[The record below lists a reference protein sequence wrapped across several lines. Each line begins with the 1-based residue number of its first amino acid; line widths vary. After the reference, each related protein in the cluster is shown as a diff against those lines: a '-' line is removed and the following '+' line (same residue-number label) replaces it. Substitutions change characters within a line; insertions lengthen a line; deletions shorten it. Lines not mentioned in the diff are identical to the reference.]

1 MAKHFKIGGSTAK
14 RTLNCPA
21 WATRASKLPQINRSS
36 AAAERG
42 TAMHEVLERML
53 NNMTLQDA
61 MKEVG
66 YDFDSY
72 DIDQMVRAYQAVEI
86 LWEKYK
92 IEEFET
98 EPLMSV
104 ADDVGGSADIVA
116 AGHDWTLVADFKF
129 GRSPVDSTNNPQIL
143 FYHWLAS
150 QDPAVQ
156 DLTLGRKLVGAII
169 QPALSPDPMIYEYS
183 EEEVAIFDN
192 DIREAIE
199 LIRQESEEATAGSHC
214 EYCPVEPYCAERRD
228 LLNQARLMPLD
239 QMQNLSASL
248 GLIDEL
254 KAFIKATEEEADKVM
269 KDLGVK
275 IPGYKLVAKKELR
288 KFADPFETAKALTSA
303 GARDIYSAPALKTPT
318 QLEKT
323 LKAEKIEFDF
333 TPWLKAPSGETE
345 IAPDSDK
352 RPEISLTPVNIG
364 SILANN
370 LANKS

>member
-14 RTLNCPA
+14 RTLKCPA

-72 DIDQMVRAYQAVEI
+72 DIDQMVRAYQVVEI

-199 LIRQESEEATAGSHC
+199 LIRQGSEEATAGSHC

>member
-14 RTLNCPA
+14 RTLKCPA
-21 WATRASKLPQINRSS
+21 WATRAAKLPQINRSS

-53 NNMTLQDA
+53 NNMTMDDA

-72 DIDQMVRAYQAVEI
+72 DVDQMVKAYQAVEI

-116 AGHDWTLVADFKF
+116 AGQDWTLVADFKF
-129 GRSPVDSTNNPQIL
+129 GRSPVDPINNSQIL
-143 FYHWLAS
+143 FYHWLAA
-150 QDPAVQ
+150 QDPALE
-156 DLTLGRKLVGAII
+156 DLATGRKLVGAII
-169 QPALSPDPMIYEYS
+169 QPALSAEPLIYEYS
-183 EEEVAIFDN
+183 PEEVAIFDE
-192 DIREAIE
+192 DIQEAIA
-199 LIRQESEEATAGSHC
+199 LIRAGSEEASAGSHC

-303 GARDIYSAPALKTPT
+303 GAKDIYSAPALKTPS

-323 LKAEKIEFDF
+323 LKAEKIDFDF

-345 IAPDSDK
+345 IAPISDK
-352 RPEISLTPVNIG
+352 RPEVNLTPVNIG

>member
-14 RTLNCPA
+14 RTLKCPA